1 MKILVIVDPQIPVPP
16 VSYGGTERIAA
27 YLCDGLSESGHTVD
41 LIAGPGSKS
50 FGGALHLHRAP
61 SLSRS
66 SRAYRKLRFFV
77 LSYLAALNADLVI
90 NHGRLDYL
98 SAILRTRIP
107 VIHVQHNPVSES
119 ENTWILSRRQAGLRL
134 IAVSAAQISHLATRD
149 LWRVIPNATRLA
161 DIDLVPTPRVG
172 DPYLAFLGRITWNK
186 GADTAIRV
194 ARRCGLRLKLAG
206 NISDEEGGREFFEK
220 EIRSQ
225 LDSQIEW
232 IGPVDDEAKQQLLA
246 GAEALLF
253 PIRWPEPFGIV
264 MAESLACGTPVI
276 AMQCASTPEVIDDEI
291 TGFLCADEAAMVE
304 AVTRLP
310 ELDRTRCREAAV
322 ARFSP
327 LVMAANYLRIVEE
340 LLEEA
345 RPPRV

>member
-1 MKILVIVDPQIPVPP
+1 MRILVIVDPQIPVPP
-16 VSYGGTERIAA
+16 SSYGGTERIAA
-27 YLCDGLSESGHTVD
+27 YLCDGLTESGHTVD

-50 FGGALHLHRAP
+50 FGGALHLHHAP
-61 SLSRS
+61 SLSRP

-77 LSYLAALNADLVI
+77 LSYFAALKADLVI

-98 SAILRTRIP
+98 SVILRTRIP
-107 VIHVQHNPVSES
+107 IIHVQHNPVSES
-119 ENTWILSRRQAGLRL
+119 ESNWVLSRRRENIRL
-134 IAVSAAQISHLATRD
+134 IAVSEAQISHLANRD

-161 DIDLVPTPRVG
+161 DIDLVCAPRTG
-172 DPYLAFLGRITWNK
+172 EPYLAFVGRVTFNK

-276 AMQCASTPEVIDDEI
+276 ALRCASTPEVIDDEV
-291 TGFLCADEAAMVE
+291 TGLLCADEAGMVE
-304 AVTRLP
+304 AVARLP
-310 ELDRTRCREAAV
+310 SIDRTRCREAAV
-322 ARFSP
+322 TRFSP
-327 LVMAANYLRIVEE
+327 AVMTANYLRIVEE

-345 RPPRV
+345 RPPRD